1 MDGLLVVSCHLLGK
15 GISVVMAV
23 VGNEAVF
30 ACMFKSSDFAEE
42 F

>member
-1 MDGLLVVSCHLLGK
+1 MSGHFLGQ
-15 GISVVMAV
+15 GVSVVMAV

-30 ACMFKSSDFAEE
+30 AGMFKSSDFSEE